1 MPADMKNII
10 AHTLLDLMQQKSL
23 DKITVKSLIDTCGIS
38 RQTFYYHFQDI
49 MDVLSW
55 IMKQAAT
62 NALEQSLKA
71 QSPEEALS
79 IFLSSAS
86 TNRQLIQRLL
96 DSQRRAQIE
105 ELFVQTTKKYLVDLL
120 LHRSVSAVLPYA
132 NVDTALDFW
141 AFGITGVLLNSSSK
155 GPVNAQKLA
164 AQIIQLIPRELL

>member
-1 MPADMKNII
+1 MPVDMKALI
-10 AHTLLDLMQQKSL
+10 AQAYKNKIQHEDV
-23 DKITVKSLIDTCGIS
+23 DKITVKSLIEECHIS

-71 QSPEEALS
+71 QSLEEALS

-155 GPVNAQKLA
+155 GPVDAQKLA